1 MTKSIN
7 ITYLKHKQILNLF
20 FVAFLLLSNLVSG
33 QRMTRKEY
41 INKYSELAINQMK
54 HSGIPASIIMAQ
66 ALLESDNGNSMLAVK
81 ANNHFGIKCHDWD
94 GKSYFMDDDEA
105 NECFRKYKNPVD
117 SYRDHSLF
125 LTSRERYAL
134 LFELDITDYKGW
146 AKGLKKAGYATNPKY
161 ADLLIN
167 IIEEYDLNK
176 LDQVELDE
184 IYATEIKTETKD
196 DRTYISAIDADSH
209 APVKIGG
216 GGRKIYINNG
226 VKYIIAREDDSFYS
240 IATDLIIYTYQV
252 YKYNDLQKN
261 DKIEAGEILYVE
273 KKRNKGLVGKH
284 TVGEGETLRSISQL
298 YAVKIKSL
306 RKMNGMKKDESL
318 PIGKKLY
325 IR

>member
-1 MTKSIN
+1 MSK
-7 ITYLKHKQILNLF
+7 YFL
-20 FVAFLLLSNLVSG
+20 FLLSFFWVVAVFGQNGSG
-33 QRMTRKEY
+33 QNTREEY
-41 INKYSELAINQMK
+41 IEKYKDLAVKKMQEF
-54 HSGIPASIIMAQ
+54 GIPASITMAQ
-66 ALLESDNGNSMLAVK
+66 GCLESNNGNSQLARK

-94 GKSYFMDDDEA
+94 GKSYFMDDDKA

-125 LTSRERYAL
+125 LTTRERYAL

-161 ADLLIN
+161 ADLLIS
-167 IIEEYDLNK
+167 IIDEYDLHK
-176 LDQVELDE
+176 LDKAELDE

-196 DRTYISAIDADSH
+196 DRTFISAIDADSL

-216 GGRKIYINNG
+216 GDRKIYINNG

-240 IATDLIIYTYQV
+240 IATDLIIYTYQI
-252 YKYNDLQKN
+252 YKYNDLRSD

-273 KKRNKGLVGKH
+273 KKRKKGLVDKH
-284 TVGEGETLRSISQL
+284 TVLEGETLRSISQI

-306 RKMNGMKKDESL
+306 SKMNGMKKDDSL